1 MKATTT
7 KFCFFTHKIKHIFL
21 ALLISLLAACSS
33 TPSSDN
39 EELSD
44 PKDPFESINRPIWS
58 FTWDYADKY
67 VIKPT
72 AEAYV
77 EYMPTGFR
85 TGLHNVALNLNE
97 PSTIINK
104 LLQGKFSEAGKSTGR
119 FVLNST
125 IGLFGFFDPAS
136 DFDWMR
142 NQEEF
147 GEVLGS
153 YGVDDGPYLVV
164 LGPSSV
170 REEVGDYVDRYYWPL
185 AIIDFWPNLFRQA
198 VLGLETRA
206 ALSEQEQLITDSID
220 SYEFVK
226 NAYFQNMEYKV
237 YDGNP
242 PIIID
247 EEGEDEID
255 SFLDELDEIE

>member
-1 MKATTT
+1 VKATTT
-7 KFCFFTHKIKHIFL
+7 NFCSFTHKIKHISL

-33 TPSSDN
+33 TPASDSDESSD
-39 EELSD
+39 S
-44 PKDPFESINRPIWS
+44 KDPLESINRPIWT

-67 VIKPT
+67 VFKPT
-72 AEAYV
+72 SEAYV
-77 EYMPTGFR
+77 EYVPTGFR
-85 TGLHNVALNLNE
+85 TGLYNVALNLNE
-97 PSTIINK
+97 PSTIINN

-153 YGVDDGPYLVV
+153 YGVDDGPYLVL

-198 VLGLETRA
+198 VIGLEQRA
-206 ALSEQEQLITDSID
+206 ALSEQERLITDSID

-242 PIIID
+242 PIVID
-247 EEGEDEID
+247 TEGEDEID

>member
-1 MKATTT
+1 VKATTT
-7 KFCFFTHKIKHIFL
+7 NFCFFTHKIKHIFL
-21 ALLISLLAACSS
+21 VLLISLLAACSS

-39 EELSD
+39 EGLSD
-44 PKDPFESINRPIWS
+44 PKDPLESINRPIWS

-67 VIKPT
+67 VVKPT
-72 AEAYV
+72 SEAYV

-97 PSTIINK
+97 PSTIINN

-198 VLGLETRA
+198 VLGLEKRA

-242 PIIID
+242 PIVVD